1 MSSLRVAYIPEH
13 FSTPL
18 FLSEKYGYFGDV
30 QVKFVPV
37 IEGTGRLI
45 ALLNSGEIDVAIG
58 LTEGFIAD
66 IAKGNE
72 TYQLVDTY
80 VESPL
85 CWAISTGS
93 NRDELTEARQLNG
106 KKIGVSRIGS
116 GSYIMSFVLGHQL
129 DFQKK
134 FTFEPLNNFQNL
146 RQSVNDSTTDAF
158 MWEHFTSKKY
168 YDNGEIKKIGEI
180 YTPWPSW
187 VITVNR
193 TLMKENPALIKQF
206 VGGINKGIEHFNNN
220 HDEAVQWIADN
231 LDYTKEDATAWLPTV
246 RFNNGVGINPL
257 NWESVVVK
265 TRDTLKLAGVLTDS
279 DDVISQR
286 LDEGVLKQLN

>member
-1 MSSLRVAYIPEH
+1 MPSLRVAYIPEH

-18 FLSEKYGYFGDV
+18 FLSEKYGYFGDIE
-30 QVKFVPV
+30 VKFVPV

-45 ALLNSGEIDVAIG
+45 ALLNSGEIDIAIG
-58 LTEGFIAD
+58 LTEGFVAD

-93 NRDELTEARQLNG
+93 NRDELTEARQLDG

-116 GSYIMSFVLGHQL
+116 GSYIMSFVLGHKL
-129 DFQKK
+129 DFKK
-134 FTFEPLNNFQNL
+134 ELTFEPLNNFQNL

-193 TLMKENPALIKQF
+193 KLMKESPGLISQF
-206 VGGINKGIEHFNNN
+206 VGGINKGIDHFNNN
-220 HDEAVQWIADN
+220 HDEAIQWIADN
-231 LDYTKEDATAWLPTV
+231 LDYTKEDATEWLPTV

-257 NWESVVVK
+257 DWESVVVK

-286 LDEGVLKQLN
+286 LEEGVLKQLN